1 MVCHKPG
8 RKRQPQYIE
17 REQSAIETFERI
29 AWEVATNLQCHNKW
43 EASKERDAWERKEAC
58 LEKQCGSVCES
69 KEKLGDFL

>member
-1 MVCHKPG
+1 M
-8 RKRQPQYIE
+8 PQAWEKKTATIYWE

-43 EASKERDAWERKEAC
+43 EASKERDAWERKEAR
-58 LEKQCGSVCES
+58 LEEQCGSVCES